1 MGDKDYFAMMVG
13 AMKVLNFSET
23 EMWNIWKIVA
33 LVMHLGNIDFGGI
46 YIRIYPCTLYICK
59 SEKRNICSECS
70 NVCHFALQ

>member
-33 LVMHLGNIDFGGI
+33 LVMHLGNIDFGGTYMYM
-46 YIRIYPCTLYICK
+46 YIP
-59 SEKRNICSECS
+59 
-70 NVCHFALQ
+70 V